1 MAAGFYRNRRAA
13 VQIVE
18 SQRCIRVALMAG
30 KLMSVL
36 GVGLLAFALTGC
48 ASDQTFRGQCP
59 PGSTVNCKNQRCG
72 GRGLCGDTR
81 CGGGGATN
89 RLNLPFHPV
98 HRNYVDYQAP
108 SNLSY
113 PQQNTPA
120 ATVQYPYYTT
130 KGPTDFFM
138 K

>member
-1 MAAGFYRNRRAA
+1 MTR
-13 VQIVE
+13 
-18 SQRCIRVALMAG
+18 

-48 ASDQTFRGQCP
+48 SGNQVLRGQCP
-59 PGSTVNCKNQRCG
+59 PPGYNVNCKSAQCG
-72 GRGLCGDTR
+72 GRGLCGDSL
-81 CGGGGATN
+81 CGGSGAGN
-89 RLNLPFHPV
+89 KLNLPFHPV
-98 HRNYVDYQAP
+98 HRNYVNYKVP
-108 SNLSY
+108 NNLSY

-120 ATVQYPYYTT
+120 ATVQYPYYTL